1 MKDRDKTK
9 DREVTGYVLRSKG
22 IQHKTDIEIKSIK
35 IKIIFR
41 RKSKNSPVMKEKD
54 HKKDKIKISKMIMKG
69 IKIEKIILETIEE
82 TMIVNFKKHD
92 PYQLIEALRK
102 NSLARMFMMK
112 TDFIEITA
120 QYLNKDVLKE
130 NLSQDCPKEEVLKNL
145 SPDTVI
151 EEVFK
156 I

>member
-1 MKDRDKTK
+1 
-9 DREVTGYVLRSKG
+9 LRSKG

-41 RKSKNSPVMKEKD
+41 RKNKNSLVMKEKD

-92 PYQLIEALRK
+92 LNQLIEALRK

-130 NLSQDCPKEEVLKNL
+130 NLSQDSPKEEVLKNL
-145 SPDTVI
+145 NQDTVI

-156 I
+156 N

>member
-1 MKDRDKTK
+1 M
-9 DREVTGYVLRSKG
+9 RSKG

-41 RKSKNSPVMKEKD
+41 RKNKNNLVMKEKD

-92 PYQLIEALRK
+92 LNQLIEVLRK

-130 NLSQDCPKEEVLKNL
+130 NLSQDSPKEEVLKNL
-145 SPDTVI
+145 NQDTVI

-156 I
+156 N

>member
-1 MKDRDKTK
+1 
-9 DREVTGYVLRSKG
+9 
-22 IQHKTDIEIKSIK
+22 
-35 IKIIFR
+35 
-41 RKSKNSPVMKEKD
+41 
-54 HKKDKIKISKMIMKG
+54 MIMKG

>member
-1 MKDRDKTK
+1 
-9 DREVTGYVLRSKG
+9 LRSKG

-41 RKSKNSPVMKEKD
+41 RKKKNNLVMKEKD

-82 TMIVNFKKHD
+82 TMIDNFKKHD
-92 PYQLIEALRK
+92 LNQLIEALRK

-130 NLSQDCPKEEVLKNL
+130 NLSQDSPKEEVLKNL
-145 SPDTVI
+145 NQDTLI

-156 I
+156 N